1 VSRRSVYPLSRR
13 ASVGV
18 LLVAMVTLGAF
29 GTACSG
35 DDDKDAKDAKD
46 AKETTTTTVTFK
58 GTDSAEFCAQYQQF
72 ITTNTSASL
81 DPATVPPE
89 ELATRWAASVT
100 ALQGM
105 EAAASDEIKADIG
118 TVAKAIEDLQP
129 ALAAVGYDP
138 TKVPAAER
146 KRFQTEAA
154 NEASNRVTEYGTQVC
169 GAQNG

>member
-1 VSRRSVYPLSRR
+1 MSRRSVYPKSRR
-13 ASVGV
+13 ASVRLLIVVV
-18 LLVAMVTLGAF
+18 LTLTVI
-29 GTACSG
+29 GTACS
-35 DDDKDAKDAKD
+35 DDDKKD

-58 GTDSAEFCAQYQQF
+58 GTDSAEFCSQYQQF
-72 ITTNTSASL
+72 IATNTTATL
-81 DPATVPPE
+81 DPATVPVD

-105 EAAASDEIKADIG
+105 EAAASGEIRPDVEV
-118 TVAKAIEDLQP
+118 VAKAIEDLQP

-138 TKVPAAER
+138 TKVPEAER